1 MACNLTTG
9 RALACRDSVGG
20 IKSIYVTELENKDTL
35 TSATPGLISAF
46 TLAEGTQFWEV
57 ELIKET
63 SFFTDNITG
72 STENGTLFSDQALTV
87 IFNKGDVDTRN
98 FVKLMAQNRLM
109 VIVLDRNGIYW
120 LLGES
125 NGLDLVTG
133 NFSSG
138 TAMADRNGYEL
149 SFVGKEPNQAQSV
162 TSGLM
167 ATLLV
172 PAV

>member
-1 MACNLTTG
+1 
-9 RALACRDSVGG
+9 
-20 IKSIYVTELENKDTL
+20 
-35 TSATPGLISAF
+35 
-46 TLAEGTQFWEV
+46 
-57 ELIKET
+57 
-63 SFFTDNITG
+63 
-72 STENGTLFSDQALTV
+72 
-87 IFNKGDVDTRN
+87 
-98 FVKLMAQNRLM
+98 MAQNRLM